1 MLLISN
7 IIIFLFVTAITFVG
21 LGGEIFFKKT
31 GISYYLF
38 LIFIGIVL
46 GPIFNII
53 PRGPLMPLLGLFS
66 TFTLI
71 MVLFHSG
78 MDMKIKE
85 VLRGSP
91 RSLLQVILYVSLSI
105 AIIVA
110 VTHLLF
116 KWDLIQSLVFGS
128 IIGGET
134 TAVAI
139 IPITRTLNLSQKLTT
154 FLTLESII
162 NSVLLIV
169 VFTAF
174 LNLYKTGVTN
184 WQTPLFTLA
193 TNFSIGIGIGIV
205 LSIGWVFVLRQIKD
219 YKYSYVF
226 TIGLLL
232 GTYAITE
239 ELHGSGLISVLIFG
253 IALGN
258 YKSILSVLR
267 RWQFDISDLRQEITK
282 FQGEISFL
290 MKTFFFVFLGLV
302 FVIDPAK
309 IFFNLLIGLGF
320 LAILLF
326 TRWIASR
333 VSTRSSELYKDRN
346 LILLLCAQ
354 GVTPA
359 TLSIVAL
366 DNGLPLANTF
376 INFTV
381 YVIILTNIVTTIG
394 TVWFTRKAKQNPNT
408 QTQ

>member
-1 MLLISN
+1 MLLINN
-7 IIIFLFVTAITFVG
+7 IIIFFLVTAITFIG
-21 LGGEIFFKKT
+21 LGGEVFFKKT
-31 GISYYLF
+31 GISYYIF
-38 LIFIGIVL
+38 LIFIGICL

-53 PRGPLMPLLGLFS
+53 PRAPLMSVLGLFS

-78 MDMKIKE
+78 MELKIKE

-91 RSLLQVILYVSLSI
+91 RSLLQVLLYTSLSI

-139 IPITRTLNLSQKLTT
+139 IPITRTLNLGSKLTT

-162 NSVLLIV
+162 NSVLLII

-174 LNLYKTGVTN
+174 LDIYKTGVTN

-193 TNFSIGIGIGIV
+193 TNFSIGIGMGSA
-205 LSIGWVFVLRQIKD
+205 LSFGWIFVLKQIKD

-226 TIGLLL
+226 TIGLIL

-239 ELHGSGLISVLIFG
+239 ELHGSGLIAVLIFG
-253 IALGN
+253 IALGS

-267 RWQFDISDLRQEITK
+267 KWHFDISDLQQEITK

-302 FVIDPAK
+302 FVIDPAN
-309 IFFNLLIGLGF
+309 IFFNLLVGLGF

-326 TRWIASR
+326 SRWVASR
-333 VSTRSSELYKDRN
+333 ISTRSSELYKDKN

-354 GVTPA
+354 GLTPA

-366 DNGLPLANTF
+366 NEGLPLANTF
-376 INFTV
+376 VNFTV
-381 YVIILTNIVTTIG
+381 YVIILTNIITTIG
-394 TVWFTRKAKQNPNT
+394 TVWFTRKTKQNSST
-408 QTQ
+408 QIQ

>member
-1 MLLISN
+1 MISN
-7 IIIFLFVTAITFVG
+7 IVIFLFVTAITFVG

-38 LIFIGIVL
+38 LIFIGIIL

-53 PRGPLMPLLGLFS
+53 PRGPLMPLLGLFA

-105 AIIVA
+105 IIITA
-110 VTHLLF
+110 VTHFLF

-139 IPITRTLNLSQKLTT
+139 IPITRTLNLGQKLTT

-174 LNLYKTGVTN
+174 LKLYKTGVAN
-184 WQTPLFTLA
+184 WQTPIFTLA

-226 TIGLLL
+226 TVGLLL
-232 GTYAITE
+232 GTYALTE
-239 ELHGSGLISVLIFG
+239 ELHGSGLISVLILG

-267 RWQFDISDLRQEITK
+267 RWQFDISDLQQELTK

-309 IFFNLLIGLGF
+309 IFFNLLVGFGF

-326 TRWIASR
+326 TRWVASR
-333 VSTRSSELYKDRN
+333 VSTRNSELYKDRN

-366 DNGLPLANTF
+366 NDGLPLANTF

-394 TVWFTRKAKQNPNT
+394 TVWFTRKAKQNPST